1 MHKYQPRI
9 HLVRAAQL
17 CSQHWGGVAS
27 FRFPETMFI
36 SVTAYQNPRVS
47 DPAGA
52 GGITLP
58 WLQES

>member
-9 HLVRAAQL
+9 HLVRLPSSAATT
-17 CSQHWGGVAS
+17 GGARS
-27 FRFPETMFI
+27 FRLPETTFI